1 MKNAKSF
8 TNVNQLFE
16 LSTELIDKYDDLIEF
31 VPMVQKQGFFPICTG
46 TIDGSTDLS
55 KLNIMIVGQDF
66 GTKKDYDKKKIA
78 EKGEN
83 IEKQSTWKN
92 LKPMLNNL
100 GINPNECF
108 YTNLLLGLRTTD
120 SNVGIS
126 PALENIDYVNQC
138 IEFFQKQVEAIQP
151 KLIIFLGKVT
161 YAICAEKKT
170 KKTEIDKLQYI
181 KNIIELNKTRPTYN
195 NINCLYLIHPSFRTL
210 QMSKNLWSE
219 ENEKINPNKNF

>member
-1 MKNAKSF
+1 MENAKSF

-16 LSTELIDKYDDLIEF
+16 LSTKSINNYDDMIEF

-66 GTKKDYDKKKIA
+66 GTKIDYDKKKIA
-78 EKGEN
+78 EMGEN

-126 PALENIDYVNQC
+126 PALENEKYVSQC
-138 IEFFQKQVEAIQP
+138 VEFFQKQIDAIQP

-161 YAICAEKKT
+161 YAICAEQKT
-170 KKTEIDKLQYI
+170 KKSEIDKLEYI
-181 KNIIELNKTRPTYN
+181 KNIIELNKTKPTYYK
-195 NINCLYLIHPSFRTL
+195 INCLYMIHPSFRPQQL
-210 QMSKNLWSE
+210 GKKFWSE
-219 ENEKINPNKNF
+219 DDEINYYKN